1 MKAAVLLVLTVTVAG
16 QNRGPTA
23 LQLLNTDGPLRAD
36 EIATVLAGVRAAIA
50 GRTVRLAAAPDGP
63 GPDILVRADGRPRIV
78 RTVGGITGGMIGA
91 DRTQTTWHKTIEII
105 ADYTGTPAR
114 GCDGTPLDGDLI
126 VEYRNE
132 DNRGWVAAART
143 ATSQEVAAPI
153 FEALSG
159 RLGMEGGETRTFGR
173 RRARAFVAPWTSSG
187 TSITWEAAAG
197 DPRPGVAG
205 DATGATRHGTQTLW
219 VDTESLRPI
228 RWSVSL
234 PGIPS
239 YALMFT
245 YDLSP
250 EPRIPDGIAAP
261 ECVP

>member
-1 MKAAVLLVLTVTVAG
+1 MKAAALLVLTVTVAG

-23 LQLLNTDGPLRAD
+23 LQLLNTARPLRAD
-36 EIATVLAGVRAAIA
+36 EIGTVLVGVRSALA
-50 GRTVRLAAAPDGP
+50 GRTVRLAVAPDGP
-63 GPDILVRADGRPRIV
+63 GPDIVVGADGRPRMV

-91 DRTQTTWHKTIEII
+91 DGVQTTWQKTIEII

-114 GCDGTPLDGDLI
+114 RCDGTALDGDLI

-132 DNRGWVAAART
+132 DNRGWVAVART
-143 ATSQEVAAPI
+143 STSHEVAAPI
-153 FEALSG
+153 FDALSG
-159 RLGMEGGETRTFGR
+159 RLGMEAGETRTFGH

-197 DPRPGVAG
+197 DPRPSVAR
-205 DATGATRHGTQTLW
+205 DAAAATPRGTQALW

-234 PGIPS
+234 PGSPS

-245 YDLSP
+245 YDVSP
-250 EPRIPDGIAAP
+250 EPKIPDGIASP
-261 ECVP
+261 ECVS